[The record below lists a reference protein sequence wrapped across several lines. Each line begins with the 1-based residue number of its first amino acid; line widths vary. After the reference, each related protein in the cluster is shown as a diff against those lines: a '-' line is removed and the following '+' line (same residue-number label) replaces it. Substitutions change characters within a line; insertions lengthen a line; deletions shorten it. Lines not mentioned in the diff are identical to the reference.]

1 MVIRPANRDTKKR
14 GEFVKGEKTDRER
27 GGGGERFQ
35 NTFLF
40 FLLNQR
46 RNKGELRKLYM
57 QAKRCFSL
65 RKEKKKKAGQ
75 HQKQVFFYRTAV
87 THRLLPSEFSCS
99 FVYLLTKC
107 LNDPDQ
113 GKKITSH

>member
-40 FLLNQR
+40 FFLLNQR

-65 RKEKKKKAGQ
+65 RKEKKKENRSASETS
-75 HQKQVFFYRTAV
+75 VFFTE
-87 THRLLPSEFSCS
+87 LLGRIEFFSLNIHAPSF
-99 FVYLLTKC
+99 
-107 LNDPDQ
+107 
-113 GKKITSH
+113 IA